1 MLENIAGNSSMLV
14 GKAAE
19 ARAGSV
25 SDSDFSGVFGFLSP
39 QVGKWQVGQK
49 HGQHDATKQQMHQM
63 LEDMFSGEMGIW
75 VVTDPL
81 WDDAT
86 NNLKWFRSS
95 WSCHSVGGEAGS

>member
-63 LEDMFSGEMGIW
+63 LEDMFSGEMGI
-75 VVTDPL
+75 
-81 WDDAT
+81 
-86 NNLKWFRSS
+86 
-95 WSCHSVGGEAGS
+95 